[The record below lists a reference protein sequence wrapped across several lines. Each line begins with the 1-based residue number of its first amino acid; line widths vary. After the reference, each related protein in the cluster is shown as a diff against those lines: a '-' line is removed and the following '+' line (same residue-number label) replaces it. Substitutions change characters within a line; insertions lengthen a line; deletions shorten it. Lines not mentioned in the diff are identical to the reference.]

1 MSSEDTIVAMATP
14 PGIGGVGIIRLSG
27 KLASSIAHV
36 LTHQQL
42 KPRYAS
48 LCQLKN
54 DQGTVLDESIV
65 LYFKAPHSF
74 TGEDVVE
81 FQCHGSPFVLDWI
94 IQQCIQQGARLA
106 EPGEF
111 SLRAFLNGKIDLM
124 QAESIADLIHASSE
138 QSARMALHSLSG
150 VFSEKIHQLE
160 RELIYLRTFIEAGID
175 FSDEEIDVIQ
185 ASSIENHCLALKNHL
200 ETIQGQAKQGSIMR
214 DGLKIVIAGQPNA
227 GKSTLMNA
235 LAGKDVAIVTSVA
248 GTTRDV
254 MKEAILIEGIP
265 LLLVDTAGLHETSCE
280 VEQEGIRRA
289 KEAIK
294 EANLL
299 LWMID
304 LEAKSDALVLEK
316 TLLDLLP
323 PQTPILKVFNKLDV
337 FENSSIHL
345 DDDSSEHIYLS
356 AKTGQGMDLLR
367 SKILQKVGYQPS
379 ESIFIARRRHLEAL
393 ASAAHSID
401 AALHHIQTTRAL
413 ELIAEELRLAQHALN
428 SLTGEFTSDD
438 LLGEIFSTFCI
449 GK

>member
-1 MSSEDTIVAMATP
+1 
-14 PGIGGVGIIRLSG
+14 
-27 KLASSIAHV
+27 
-36 LTHQQL
+36 
-42 KPRYAS
+42 
-48 LCQLKN
+48 
-54 DQGTVLDESIV
+54 
-65 LYFKAPHSF
+65 
-74 TGEDVVE
+74 
-81 FQCHGSPFVLDWI
+81 
-94 IQQCIQQGARLA
+94 
-106 EPGEF
+106 
-111 SLRAFLNGKIDLM
+111 
-124 QAESIADLIHASSE
+124 
-138 QSARMALHSLSG
+138 
-150 VFSEKIHQLE
+150 
-160 RELIYLRTFIEAGID
+160 
-175 FSDEEIDVIQ
+175 
-185 ASSIENHCLALKNHL
+185 
-200 ETIQGQAKQGSIMR
+200 
-214 DGLKIVIAGQPNA
+214 
-227 GKSTLMNA
+227 
-235 LAGKDVAIVTSVA
+235 
-248 GTTRDV
+248 
-254 MKEAILIEGIP
+254 
-265 LLLVDTAGLHETSCE
+265 
-280 VEQEGIRRA
+280 
-289 KEAIK
+289 
-294 EANLL
+294 L